1 MKRNPKISKLTEYQ
15 NKRIINRPPT
25 TIATALARMI
35 LFVICIVA
43 ISLIIRILIHSNNI
57 KFCDILLAIFFLSV
71 LVFAKRILILSI
83 ELYQHYASDEM
94 RRRCVCQPSC
104 SDYAIMAL
112 KKYNVVKAIRLIYKR
127 LERCYGNELI
137 IDYP

>member
-1 MKRNPKISKLTEYQ
+1 MKRSLNVSKLTEYQ

-25 TIATALARMI
+25 TIKTALAKMI
-35 LFVICIVA
+35 FFVISVTV
-43 ISLIIRILIHSNNI
+43 ISLIIRFLTRNLNIGFCGILIVT
-57 KFCDILLAIFFLSV
+57 LFLSV

-83 ELYQHYASDEM
+83 ELYQHYASDEV
-94 RRRCVCQPSC
+94 RRRCVCKPSC

-112 KKYNVVKAIRLIYKR
+112 NKYNTFKAIYLIYSR
-127 LERCYGNELI
+127 LERCYGSELI